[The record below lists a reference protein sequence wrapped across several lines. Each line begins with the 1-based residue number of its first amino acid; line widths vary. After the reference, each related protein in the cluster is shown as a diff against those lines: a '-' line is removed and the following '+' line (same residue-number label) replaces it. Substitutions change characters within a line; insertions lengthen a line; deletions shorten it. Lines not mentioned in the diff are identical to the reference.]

1 MGRRKQGTL
10 LTLEIRILEIVEEA
24 KLSGKAAYGF
34 SLASTLAAEGGTMLA
49 AHGTLY
55 KALSRLSEAGFLEAE
70 WESPE
75 IAEHEGRPRR
85 RLYSITAPG
94 RTALQLAQVTP
105 APNPNPMRTHIR
117 PARA

>member
-10 LTLEIRILEIVEEA
+10 LPLEVHILEIVEES
-24 KLSGKAAYGF
+24 KLAGRPAYGF
-34 SLASTLAAEGGTMLA
+34 SLANTLAAKDGTMLA

-55 KALSRLSEAGFLEAE
+55 KALSRLSDAGYLEAE

-75 IAEHEGRPRR
+75 IAEREGRPRR

-94 RTALQLAQVTP
+94 KAALQLAQVAP
-105 APNPNPMRTHIR
+105 ARNPVPTRMR

>member
-10 LTLEIRILEIVEEA
+10 LPLEVRILEIVEES
-24 KLSGKAAYGF
+24 KLAGRPAYGF
-34 SLASTLAAEGGTMLA
+34 SLASTLAAKGGTMLA

-55 KALSRLSEAGFLEAE
+55 KALARLSGAGFLEAE

-75 IAEHEGRPRR
+75 IAEGEGRPRR

-94 RTALQLAQVTP
+94 KAALQLAKVVPARNP
-105 APNPNPMRTHIR
+105 APTQMK